1 MARSDDLLRAALEA
15 LDPKPPDTASQAS
28 KRRYSELMSDAI
40 APAVAEELRLRGM
53 KEARPTLP
61 GTLGASGAERR
72 MSGGLGAKL
81 VDCTWAT
88 EESGLLLAVSV
99 KTINFRDERTK
110 NFQKNLVNRRTD
122 LLLEA
127 VTMHRR
133 FPYASMVGML
143 FLDKGAASDNTPRR
157 RSTFVNAHAR
167 MRIFTGRDD
176 PAGRDEQYERLYVAL
191 VDANPFAS
199 NCDFYEVGDPE
210 NAVPLDRIF
219 DRMVTE
225 LADRNPDFYEIEPGV
240 SPLSLRKV
248 PG

>member
-1 MARSDDLLRAALEA
+1 VARSDDLLRAALNA
-15 LDPKPPDTASQAS
+15 LDPKPADTEPQAT

-53 KEARPTLP
+53 KEARPALP
-61 GTLGASGAERR
+61 GSLGASGAERR

-88 EESGLLLAVSV
+88 EESGLLLAVSI
-99 KTINFRDERTK
+99 KTINFRDARTK

-143 FLDKGAASDNTPRR
+143 FLDEDAATDHTARR

-167 MRIFTGRDD
+167 MRIFTARDD
-176 PAGRDEQYERLYVAL
+176 PTGRDEQYERLYIAL

-199 NCDFYEVGDPE
+199 SCQFYEVGDHE
-210 NAVPLDRIF
+210 NPVPFDVIF
-219 DRMVTE
+219 DRMVIE
-225 LADRNPDFYEIEPGV
+225 VADRNPDFYEIEPGA

>member
-1 MARSDDLLRAALEA
+1 MARSDDLLKAALDA
-15 LDPKPPDTASQAS
+15 LGPKPDDDAPQSV

-53 KEARPTLP
+53 QEARPNLP
-61 GTLGASGAERR
+61 GALGASGVERR

-99 KTINFRDERTK
+99 KTINFIDKKAK

-122 LLLEA
+122 LLMEA
-127 VTMHRR
+127 VTLHRR
-133 FPYASMVGML
+133 FPYASVVGML
-143 FLDKGAASDNTPRR
+143 FLDKGAAEDDTPRR
-157 RSTFVNAHAR
+157 RSTFINAHAR

-176 PAGRDEQYERLYVAL
+176 PAGRDEQYERLYIAL
-191 VDANPFAS
+191 LDANAFGSTFA
-199 NCDFYEVGDPE
+199 FYEVGDPV
-210 NAVPLDRIF
+210 NAVPLDTIF
-219 DRMVTE
+219 DRIVTE
-225 LADRNPDFYEIEPGV
+225 LADRNPDFYEIKPDTG
-240 SPLSLRKV
+240 PLSLRKV

>member
-1 MARSDDLLRAALEA
+1 MARADDLLRAALEA
-15 LDPKPPDTASQAS
+15 LNPKPPDTAEQAV

-88 EESGLLLAVSV
+88 EESGLLLAVSI
-99 KTINFRDERTK
+99 KTINFRDRKTK

-133 FPYASMVGML
+133 FPYASMVGVL
-143 FLDKGAASDNTPRR
+143 FLDKDAATDDTARR

-191 VDANPFAS
+191 VDANLFAS
-199 NCDFYEVGDPE
+199 SCEFYEVGDHVKP
-210 NAVPLDRIF
+210 VPLERIF
-219 DRMVTE
+219 DQMVTE
-225 LADRNPDFYEIEPGV
+225 VTDRNPDFYEIEPGAT
-240 SPLSLRKV
+240 PLSLRRV